1 MFFLH
6 YPTSHKNSKGE
17 YVSRTNAEDRAELIK
32 DLGKECFEENESF
45 DYLRDPDIPYCFL
58 FIFNSFIEIYNHCQ
72 ETMTWTDILSY
83 AIIRNIKFKQTEIDY
98 ILKCNDWANAKIK
111 EMRDKAEQENR
122 TEETQGQTSA
132 D

>member
-1 MFFLH
+1 
-6 YPTSHKNSKGE
+6 
-17 YVSRTNAEDRAELIK
+17 
-32 DLGKECFEENESF
+32 
-45 DYLRDPDIPYCFL
+45 
-58 FIFNSFIEIYNHCQ
+58 
-72 ETMTWTDILSY
+72 MTWTDILSY